1 MKNMAYNETPSLFLP
16 LYPKGTVMF
25 SDTYTPSKTA
35 KIAKFASRFGIGAVV
50 HIGVNKV
57 VDAVFKDE
65 LETMDAKDAVMIR
78 VATFGVASA
87 ASESIAEFTD
97 PMIDAVDARAQI
109 LAAKKLAQEAE
120 TDADSQTE
128 DK

>member
-1 MKNMAYNETPSLFLP
+1 
-16 LYPKGTVMF
+16 MF
-25 SDTYTPSKTA
+25 SDTYTPSKSS
-35 KIAKFASRFGIGAVV
+35 KIAKFASRIGIGAVV

-109 LAAKKLAQEAE
+109 LAAKKLAKEAE

>member
-1 MKNMAYNETPSLFLP
+1 
-16 LYPKGTVMF
+16 MF
-25 SDTYTPSKTA
+25 SDTHTPSKSS
-35 KIAKFASRFGIGAVV
+35 KIAKFASRIGIGVVV

-65 LETMDAKDAVMIR
+65 IETMDTKDYAMIR

-87 ASESIAEFTD
+87 ATESIAECTD

-109 LAAKKLAQEAE
+109 LVAKKLSKEAE

>member
-1 MKNMAYNETPSLFLP
+1 
-16 LYPKGTVMF
+16 MF
-25 SDTYTPSKTA
+25 SDTHTPSKSS
-35 KIAKFASRFGIGAVV
+35 KIAKFASRIGIGVVV

-65 LETMDAKDAVMIR
+65 IETMDTKDYAMIR

-87 ASESIAEFTD
+87 ATESIAEFTD
-97 PMIDAVDARAQI
+97 PMIDAVDVRVQARQ
-109 LAAKKLAQEAE
+109 AKNLTQEAE
-120 TDADSQTE
+120 EDAETQTE